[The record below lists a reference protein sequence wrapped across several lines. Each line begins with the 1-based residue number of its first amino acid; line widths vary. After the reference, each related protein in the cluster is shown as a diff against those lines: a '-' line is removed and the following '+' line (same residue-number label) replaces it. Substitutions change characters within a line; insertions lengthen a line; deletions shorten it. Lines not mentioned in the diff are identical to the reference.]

1 MKTSDFYY
9 DLPEELIA
17 QHPLEDR
24 SSSRLMVLDKT
35 SGKTLDMHFKDLPS
49 LLRKGDVLVINNT
62 RVIPARLIGARKD
75 TGSPVEIL
83 LLKRIDEKRWE
94 CIVRPGKTPEVIE
107 FPEGY
112 KELQRLVEG
121 NFEMPY
127 LFDDVDIVVNEEG
140 KFNGSDP
147 NRLLYYKGQLIDILF
162 GNILIVD
169 ANDEGET
176 ISLSEDKI
184 SKYMKIFSNE
194 AIFLA

>member
-1 MKTSDFYY
+1 MN
-9 DLPEELIA
+9 
-17 QHPLEDR
+17 
-24 SSSRLMVLDKT
+24 
-35 SGKTLDMHFKDLPS
+35 
-49 LLRKGDVLVINNT
+49 KGI
-62 RVIPARLIGARKD
+62 
-75 TGSPVEIL
+75 
-83 LLKRIDEKRWE
+83 
-94 CIVRPGKTPEVIE
+94 IVRTGKTPEVIE

-140 KFNGSDP
+140 EFNGSDP